1 MLFLRLYLLLYLWFC
16 LSEHSAA
23 LITCCLFIL
32 QLSLFF
38 DVPRSH
44 FSWNQGMGL
53 GTGGRVIMYYRL
65 LLLRMGD
72 YQYQVDYYF
81 FSFGLFRIS
90 FYLTLTDVPHQLP
103 LYRFLKVD

>member
-1 MLFLRLYLLLYLWFC
+1 MLFLRLYLVLYLWFC

-32 QLSLFF
+32 QLSLFL

-65 LLLRMGD
+65 LITAKGTTNIKWTIISSPLD
-72 YQYQVDYYF
+72 
-81 FSFGLFRIS
+81 SFRTF
-90 FYLTLTDVPHQLP
+90 
-103 LYRFLKVD
+103 

>member
-38 DVPRSH
+38 CSKVSFLLESGDGIGN
-44 FSWNQGMGL
+44 WGEG
-53 GTGGRVIMYYRL
+53 YYVL
-65 LLLRMGD
+65 
-72 YQYQVDYYF
+72 
-81 FSFGLFRIS
+81 
-90 FYLTLTDVPHQLP
+90 
-103 LYRFLKVD
+103 